1 MLLCLI
7 APPEAALLHA
17 RAATAPRAALRMPSV
32 RARADNLLLPRR
44 GPVPI
49 LPELSDQDVR
59 KLSEGKFLQRQL
71 LDGPD
76 GSGFAV
82 QEVRAGEEEAWRCI
96 SDFDTYAARVK
107 TVRTVAPYVP
117 ESDGRFGVLAPGESC
132 YDFLVSRI
140 RLPLAVRFTKH
151 EPDKYVSWVLDRPSW
166 ILRESTGFW
175 HVQPVPERQGYVRIW
190 FCVAVRLTARVPGF
204 VVSLVSRVGLRKA
217 CFWVRRAL
225 EGDDGGD
232 ELPIEEPESL
242 LR

>member
-1 MLLCLI
+1 M
-7 APPEAALLHA
+7 
-17 RAATAPRAALRMPSV
+17 
-32 RARADNLLLPRR
+32 
-44 GPVPI
+44 
-49 LPELSDQDVR
+49 
-59 KLSEGKFLQRQL
+59 
-71 LDGPD
+71 
-76 GSGFAV
+76 
-82 QEVRAGEEEAWRCI
+82 
-96 SDFDTYAARVK
+96 
-107 TVRTVAPYVP
+107 
-117 ESDGRFGVLAPGESC
+117 LAPGESC

-232 ELPIEEPESL
+232 ELLPPRDLLVTIIAPAEGQQLSSNDRTERVLSHSL
-242 LR
+242 CH